1 MDNIK
6 NKEEEFTIP
15 IYDETNTKVGTV
27 VGIVGDVAY
36 QQICEENG
44 GTLPQRIDVDLSYE
58 GNNPFK
64 QPKPKGERMGWK
76 RIDEPQAPPIINGKK
91 VQIDGQSTYTVLI
104 P

>member
-1 MDNIK
+1 MDTT
-6 NKEEEFTIP
+6 NKKEEFTIP

-27 VGIVGDVAY
+27 VGIVGDDAY

-44 GTLPQRIDVDLSYE
+44 GTLPQRIDVDLRYE

-64 QPKPKGERMGWK
+64 QPKPKGERMGWNSINTNEEPLT
-76 RIDEPQAPPIINGKK
+76 IDGKK